1 MDLSRLGSEG
11 ERESSGV
18 SSEVF
23 QGERGSRTEP
33 LCRRRMRCSFPED
46 LRGLEMMR
54 SERCLYS
61 SDSLSLMEA
70 SLDRMREMR
79 ERW

>member
-11 ERESSGV
+11 ERASSGV
-18 SSEVF
+18 SSVVL
-23 QGERGSRTEP
+23 SRTEP

-46 LRGLEMMR
+46 LRGLAMIR
-54 SERCLYS
+54 SERSLYS
-61 SDSLSLMEA
+61 SESLFLREA